1 MSKPI
6 TAIIVGAGHRALIYA
21 ELAITNPELMK
32 IVGVADPNPV
42 RREMCMK
49 KFGFSEDMCFETA
62 QELAEK
68 GKLAD
73 TVINGTM
80 DHQHLET
87 AIPLLNAG
95 YDMLLEKPFAP
106 NEEEMREIVECARK
120 NNSKVMICHVLRYT
134 PFYY

>member
-6 TAIIVGAGHRALIYA
+6 TAIIVGAGHRALVYA

-62 QELAEK
+62 QELATK

-73 TVINGTM
+73 TIINGTM

-87 AIPLLNAG
+87 AIPLRCLLPPRSDGEHACPG
-95 YDMLLEKPFAP
+95 GHRHLLLLLEWTH
-106 NEEEMREIVECARK
+106 R
-120 NNSKVMICHVLRYT
+120 SL
-134 PFYY
+134 